1 MADAASDPHTFIEQ
15 LAAAQPHEAE
25 HAHQVARLALRLFDA
40 LRPRLPW
47 TGNDRLVLEAAA
59 RLHDIGYADDPAD
72 HVRAGAHRI
81 MRTKPA
87 GFARDDLR
95 RVVAVMLL
103 HSSRPGGDSLLP
115 IPPGLLRDRTV
126 RQLGALLRVA
136 DGLDHSHL
144 QDTCITRIALA
155 GDELKVYLTTAPGS
169 RNAEKA
175 RLKADLWPEVLPVRL
190 TLVDRPRADFLLI
203 RPTDTTGE
211 ALQRLILVHDRNLA
225 EALRRTAEEDSEESL
240 HDLRIALRCLRRLLG
255 GFAHPLRHTRARAVE
270 RLLHQLAD
278 QIGPA
283 RDQDVGLII
292 LNKHRVV
299 QALHKHPDW
308 ERFLKRQRR
317 LRNAARREVRGL
329 MAAPATRRILN
340 QLGLLLRIELPA
352 AARSKRPF
360 GEEALRWLREA
371 RRQARRHRKLARS
384 RNGDKLH
391 DLRIAIRR
399 YRLLADLLTPA
410 LGQPAR
416 RLARRLRIPEKKLG
430 RLHDLDVARARFRQM
445 EDPVAAELTDV
456 LRVLRQRQ
464 LLRFQELW
472 KEFRWT
478 DPRDPV

>member
-1 MADAASDPHTFIEQ
+1 MADTASDPRSFIET
-15 LAAAQPHEAE
+15 LAAGQPHEVE
-25 HAHQVARLALRLFDA
+25 HAHQVTLLALRLFDA
-40 LRPRLPW
+40 LRPLTGW

-136 DGLDHSHL
+136 DGLDYSHL
-144 QDTCITRIALA
+144 QDTCITRIACTH
-155 GDELKVYLTTAPGS
+155 DELKVYLTTAPFSG
-169 RNAEKA
+169 NANRA
-175 RLKADLWPEVLPVRL
+175 RQKADLWTEALPIRL
-190 TLVDRPRADFLLI
+190 VLVDRPREDFLLI
-203 RPTDTTGE
+203 RPTDTTGD
-211 ALQRLILVHDRNLA
+211 ALRRLILVHDRSLTD
-225 EALRRTAEEDSEESL
+225 ALRRTAEEDSEESL
-240 HDLRIALRCLRRLLG
+240 HDLRLALRALRRLLG
-255 GFAHPLRHTRARAVE
+255 AFAHPLRKTRARAVE
-270 RLLHQLAD
+270 RMLHQLAD

-299 QALHKHPDW
+299 QALHRHPDW
-308 ERFLKRQRR
+308 ERFLKHQRR

-340 QLGLLLRIELPA
+340 QLGLLLRIELPT

-360 GEEALRWLREA
+360 AEEALRWLKEA
-371 RRQARRHRKLARS
+371 RRQARRHRKLAHS
-384 RNGDKLH
+384 RNGEKLH

-399 YRLLADLLTPA
+399 YRLLADLLVPA

-445 EDPVAAELTDV
+445 DDPVAQEAADV
-456 LRVLRQRQ
+456 LRVLRLRQ
-464 LLRFQELW
+464 LQRFQAVW
-472 KEFRWT
+472 AEFRWS